1 MGMIP
6 KQEGQAMKIKDPV
19 RFRTGSAALGRFGL
33 VVLLSG
39 LMATLSTAQEAR
51 SMASR
56 FSLAGAYGT
65 PRLAD
70 ESRPV
75 ILPSASDIRFRSD
88 PAPAQT
94 AKAAAA
100 KTPKPPAS
108 GGKTAVQI
116 LAGVGVG
123 VLGCAV
129 VALTSSERTRDDDQA
144 YVAAMTAG
152 GLVAGALAT
161 PGLVH
166 LIGSGGPQ
174 TASLGMT
181 YAGGLAGAA
190 VGAIILAVLDTGDGS
205 DSAGGLALAG
215 AVLLPAIGSV
225 IGFNATRHFKSPPVV
240 QTALLNVAQ
249 GKLTMGVPVP
259 QTFISGYPRR
269 SIGLAVRIFQAEL

>member
-1 MGMIP
+1 MIP
-6 KQEGQAMKIKDPV
+6 KQEGQAMTIEDPA
-19 RFRTGSAALGRFGL
+19 RFRTGPAALGRFGL

-39 LMATLSTAQEAR
+39 LTATLSAAQEAR
-51 SMASR
+51 SLASR
-56 FSLAGAYGT
+56 FSLAGARGN

-70 ESRPV
+70 ESRPI

-88 PAPAQT
+88 RVPAQT
-94 AKAAAA
+94 TKAAAA
-100 KTPKPPAS
+100 KTQKPPAS
-108 GGKTAVQI
+108 GGKTAGQI

-129 VALTSSERTRDDDQA
+129 VALTTSERSRDDDEA

-181 YAGGLAGAA
+181 YAGGLAGVA
-190 VGAIILAVLDTGDGS
+190 VGAIILAATGDSG
-205 DSAGGLALAG
+205 AGGLALAG
-215 AVLLPAIGSV
+215 SVILPAVGAV
-225 IGFNATRHFKSPPVV
+225 IGFNATRRFKSPPAV
-240 QTALLNVAQ
+240 QTALLSVTL
-249 GKLTMGVPVP
+249 GKLTVGVPFP
-259 QTFISGYPRR
+259 QTFVSGYPRR

>member
-1 MGMIP
+1 MHP
-6 KQEGQAMKIKDPV
+6 KQEGQAMKIKDPA
-19 RFRTGSAALGRFGL
+19 RLWNGAAALGRFGR

-39 LMATLSTAQEAR
+39 LTATLSMAQDAR

-56 FSLAGAYGT
+56 FSLAGTQGN
-65 PRLAD
+65 PRRVH
-70 ESRPV
+70 EGRPI

-88 PAPAQT
+88 PAPAKIS
-94 AKAAAA
+94 KAAAP
-100 KTPKPPAS
+100 KTQKPPVNSELMQA
-108 GGKTAVQI
+108 AQI

-129 VALTSSERTRDDDQA
+129 VALTASERTRDDDQA

-152 GLVAGALAT
+152 GFVAGALAT

-181 YAGGLAGAA
+181 YVGGLAGAA
-190 VGAIILAVLDTGDGS
+190 VSAIILAATDEGGVS
-205 DSAGGLALAG
+205 GLALAG
-215 AVLLPAIGSV
+215 VVLLPAIGSV
-225 IGFNATRHFKSPPVV
+225 IGFNATRCFKSPPAV
-240 QTALLNVAQ
+240 QTALLSVAQ

-259 QTFISGYPRR
+259 QTFISGYQRR

>member
-1 MGMIP
+1 MTIEDS
-6 KQEGQAMKIKDPV
+6 K
-19 RFRTGSAALGRFGL
+19 RFRPGVSPLGRIGL
-33 VVLLSG
+33 VALLSG
-39 LMATLSTAQEAR
+39 LMGTLSMAQDAR

-56 FSLAGAYGT
+56 FSLAGTQGNL
-65 PRLAD
+65 RRVH
-70 ESRPV
+70 EGRPI
-75 ILPSASDIRFRSD
+75 ILPSASDIRLRSD
-88 PAPAQT
+88 QAPAKT
-94 AKAAAA
+94 SMGAAP
-100 KTPKPPAS
+100 KIQKPPVS
-108 GGKTAVQI
+108 EGKMAAQI
-116 LAGVGVG
+116 LAGAGVG

-152 GLVAGALAT
+152 GLIAGALAT

-166 LIGSGGPQ
+166 LIGSRGPQ

-181 YAGGLAGAA
+181 YAGGLAGAT

-225 IGFNATRHFKSPPVV
+225 IGFNATRHLKSPPAV
-240 QTALLNVAQ
+240 QTALVNVAQ
-249 GKLTMGVPVP
+249 GKLTVGVPVP